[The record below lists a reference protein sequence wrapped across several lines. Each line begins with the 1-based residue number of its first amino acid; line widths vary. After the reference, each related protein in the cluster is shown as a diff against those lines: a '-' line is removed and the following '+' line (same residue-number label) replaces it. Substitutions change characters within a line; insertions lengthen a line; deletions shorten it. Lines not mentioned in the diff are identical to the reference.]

1 VTETLRLTFVSSSHP
16 SESARGLAHTVSEL
30 GRRMAREGHDVEV
43 YYPVRGDRLPPKD
56 VTDGIRS
63 VPVGCTGSVRLPFGP
78 NLEFSWR
85 VARALSAERDVVVGH
100 NENGGVFVMRRA
112 RQLRRARSARGPVA
126 VQAFHG
132 IGLRFLQIGR
142 SRRPNRLLPRLGYF
156 SDWAALR
163 ALEGGAAR
171 RADVCVTCSAAIG
184 KEVRA
189 LYRVPPRRIRVIY
202 NGVEAQ
208 PTPTPSEREEARRSL
223 GLEDDTVALSFVGE
237 DTHRKGLDVA
247 SAAVRLLRERGRH
260 VVLLNIGNPVPS
272 SEGVRSFGVV
282 DAPTK
287 RRVLV
292 ASDVFLLPTRYEG
305 LPAVVQEAAALHLP
319 VVTTLAANV
328 EWGEPGRDFVRVE
341 PNTPAATAAALEPLL
356 ASPEHRR
363 AIGEAGYRELGSRGY
378 DEPAREY
385 LSLFREMLSGTAG

>member
-1 VTETLRLTFVSSSHP
+1 MTETLRLTFVSSSHP
-16 SESARGLAHTVSEL
+16 SESARGLPHTVSKL
-30 GRRMAREGHDVEV
+30 GRRMAREGHDIEV
-43 YYPVRGDRLPPKD
+43 YYPVRADQNPPED
-56 VTDGIRS
+56 LTDGIRAL
-63 VPVGCTGSVRLPFGP
+63 PVGCTGAVRLPFGP

-85 VARALSAERDVVVGH
+85 VAQALSADRDVVIGH

-112 RQLRRARSARGPVA
+112 RQLRGARSTRGPVA

-132 IGLRFLQIGR
+132 VGLRFLQIGR
-142 SRRPNRLLPRLGYF
+142 PRRPTRLRPQLGYF

-163 ALEGGAAR
+163 FLEGGAAR
-171 RADVCVTCSAAIG
+171 RADVCVACSAAISE
-184 KEVRA
+184 EVRT
-189 LYRVPPRRIRVIY
+189 LYRVPRRRIRVIY

-208 PTPTPSEREEARRSL
+208 PAPTPAEREEARRSL
-223 GLEDDTVALSFVGE
+223 GLPDDLVALSFVGE

-247 SAAVRLLRERGRH
+247 SGSVRLLRERGHR

-272 SEGVRSFGVV
+272 SEGMRSFGVV

-287 RRVLV
+287 RRVL
-292 ASDVFLLPTRYEG
+292 AAADVFLLPTRYEG

-319 VVTTLAANV
+319 VVTTRAANV

-341 PNTPAATAAALEPLL
+341 PNTPVAVADALEPLL
-356 ASPEHRR
+356 ASPDLRR

-385 LSLFREMLSGTAG
+385 LALFRELLSGLAG